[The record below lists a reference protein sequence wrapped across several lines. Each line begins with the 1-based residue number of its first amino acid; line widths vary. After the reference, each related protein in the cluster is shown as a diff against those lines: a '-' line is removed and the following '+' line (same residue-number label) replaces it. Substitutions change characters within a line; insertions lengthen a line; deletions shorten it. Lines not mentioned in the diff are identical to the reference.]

1 MVEKIFRGLAT
12 QSEKRP
18 VAVILVI
25 LAVTALAVVG
35 MGFIRSEYSYKAM
48 LPKKME
54 SVRAYNEAEDVFGGT
69 TEEQVLLEGE
79 ALHPAVLR
87 KVAGYKSY
95 LQNKPDVWE
104 TFVTDVVTPLDEM
117 TYYIQTA
124 VGPRPTDQLLLEKID
139 TLSDEELAAQVNLN
153 LVAAS
158 ERAKALGMPGGGIQG
173 ISPDGRALLI
183 TARIN
188 PAKDT
193 MEQSKL
199 VDPFEKYTRE
209 FFGSLPG
216 ITIYESGNASLNR
229 DANQQTMKETR
240 LLFGLALVFI
250 LLVLFLTFR
259 RVSDVLLTI
268 MVILVT
274 IVWVMGLS
282 GWLRFPF
289 SYQSMAIMPLMLGI
303 DIAYAIHVMS
313 RYYEERR
320 KGNDPYTS
328 STNSVVTTG
337 VAVFLTAAT
346 TAFGFAS
353 FSISNMPTIVQ
364 FGILC
369 VAGVIFSFLLSVTLL
384 PAAIVLRD
392 RSPKAQEKWERRN
405 RKRTERTG
413 ETWLDR
419 TLAAIAVLSEHHRL
433 AVGIVTLLILVACG
447 LLAFNI
453 STEADLSKMM
463 KADMPSMKAMEV
475 INNYFGGQ
483 NVAFALVKGDIL
495 EPKNLEAMLRYE
507 EEISSTGLL
516 GEYGDPLIDRNRVT
530 SIADIVSKVNGGV
543 IPGSKQEVIS
553 LLMKMKGNGSGSSMR
568 LISQD
573 GRTAMISVRV
583 AQGSQTDMENIAKI
597 MRDAGKKITEENP
610 TLEMTYSGLPVLMS
624 DLLASIVPT
633 QLKTSGLALIL
644 CALIVILVFKSA
656 LLGLA
661 ATSVVFLGIALE
673 IGALVVLG
681 WSLDFMTVTISSL
694 VIGAGIDFGIHVTH
708 RFREEWHGGGD
719 VDQAIRNTVSHVGRA
734 LVAAAA
740 TTAGAFAIIAVSD
753 ITPLRRFG
761 GITALSLTF
770 ALLASLLVLPSILA
784 WYANLV
790 ERRRG
795 ARIAE

>member
-1 MVEKIFRGLAT
+1 MVEKVFRGLAT

-18 VAVILVI
+18 VLVILVI
-25 LAVTALAVVG
+25 LAVTAVAIAG
-35 MGFIRSEYSYKAM
+35 MGLIKSEYSYKAM
-48 LPKKME
+48 LPKKLE
-54 SVRAYNEAEDVFGGT
+54 SVKTYNEVEEIFGGT
-69 TEEQVLLEGE
+69 NEEQVMLEGGVLE
-79 ALHPAVLR
+79 PAVLR
-87 KVAGYKSY
+87 AVLGYKSF

-104 TFVTDVVTPLDEM
+104 TFVTDVITPLDEM
-117 TYYIQTA
+117 TYYLQTQS
-124 VGPRPTDQLLLEKID
+124 GPQPTDQLLPEKSD
-139 TLSDEELAAQVNLN
+139 ALGDEELRAQVELN
-153 LVAAS
+153 IAAAA
-158 ERAKALGMPGGGIQG
+158 ERAKALGMPGAGIQG
-173 ISPDGRALLI
+173 ISQDGRALLI

-188 PAKDT
+188 PGRDT

-209 FFGSLPG
+209 YFGNLPG
-216 ITIYESGNASLNR
+216 TTVYLSGNASLNR
-229 DANQQTMKETR
+229 DANQQTMRETR
-240 LLFGLALVFI
+240 LLFGIALVFI

-274 IVWVMGLS
+274 IIWVMGLS
-282 GWLRFPF
+282 GWIRFPF

-320 KGNDPYTS
+320 KGNDPYVS

-369 VAGVIFSFLLSVTLL
+369 VAGVIISFLLSVTLL
-384 PAAIVLRD
+384 PATIVLRD
-392 RSPKAQEKWERRN
+392 RRPKAQERWERKD
-405 RKRTERTG
+405 RKRAERSG

-419 TLAAIAVLSEHHRL
+419 TLAGIAVLSEHHRA
-433 AVGIVTLLILVACG
+433 AVGVVTLLVLIACG
-447 LLAFNI
+447 VLATRV

-463 KADMPSMKAMEV
+463 KADTPSMKAMEV
-475 INNYFGGQ
+475 INDYFGGQ
-483 NVAFALVKGDIL
+483 NIGFALVKGDIL
-495 EPKNLEAMLRYE
+495 EPANLEAMLRYE

-516 GEYGDPLIDRNRVT
+516 DEHGNPLIDRKAVT
-530 SIADIVSKVNGGV
+530 SIADIVLKANQGT

-553 LLMKMKGNGSGSSMR
+553 LLMKLRGNGGGSSMR
-568 LISQD
+568 LLSED
-573 GRTAMISVRV
+573 GKTAMISVRV
-583 AQGSQTDMENIAKI
+583 ARGSQSDMENIAKT
-597 MRDAGKKITEENP
+597 MRDAGKRVTAENP
-610 TLEMTYSGLPVLMS
+610 GLEMTYSGLPVLMS

-633 QLKTSGLALIL
+633 QLKTSGVALLL
-644 CALIVILVFKSA
+644 CALIVILVFRSVF
-656 LLGLA
+656 LGLA

-673 IGALVVLG
+673 IAALVVLG
-681 WSLDFMTVTISSL
+681 WSLDFMTVMISSL

-708 RFREEWHGGGD
+708 RFREEWHGGAD
-719 VDQAIRNTVSHVGRA
+719 VDQAIRNTVGHVGRA
-734 LVAAAA
+734 LVSAAV
-740 TTAGAFAIIAVSD
+740 TTAGAFAIIAISD

-770 ALLASLLVLPSILA
+770 ALLASLLVLPSVLA
-784 WYANLV
+784 WYADRM
-790 ERRRG
+790 ESKG
-795 ARIAE
+795 ARKA